1 MAHRKIK
8 RGPTASSAIMFG
20 EEVRYARELACL
32 TQEELG
38 KLLHL
43 DRTVISRTES
53 GRRKP
58 SVEEVEE
65 LGQLLNTGDLLMRLY
80 GRVDWNA
87 SIEHPD
93 WFQERADLEAV
104 AVGLR
109 VYQDS
114 LIHGLLQCWQY
125 AHALFANGAAVL
137 GPKEIE
143 ERIRARLSR
152 QSRFLVPD
160 GPLLLVILDE
170 SAIRTAVGG
179 PSVMRSQMEH
189 LLRVAQLPNVII
201 HVAPFSN
208 RRTFVK
214 TAMVLLELPDGERWV
229 YSESLD
235 RGHLS
240 DASDTVAKHQR
251 RYDQLRAECL
261 SEADSLRL
269 IADALEGYRDDEQ
282 RARRSRLA
290 EEQLQRGR
298 RRGLHRGGARIPRPR
313 SGA

>member
-1 MAHRKIK
+1 
-8 RGPTASSAIMFG
+8 MFG
-20 EEVRYARELACL
+20 EEIRYAREQAGY

-43 DRTVISRTES
+43 DRTVVSRTEG

-58 SVEEVEE
+58 PLDEVVEI
-65 LGQLLNTGDLLMRLY
+65 GQLLDAGDLLMRLY
-80 GRVDWNA
+80 GRVDWNVA
-87 SIEHPD
+87 IDHPD

-104 AVGLR
+104 SVALR

-114 LIHGLLQCWQY
+114 MIHGLLQCRQY
-125 AHALFANGAAVL
+125 AHALFANGAVVL
-137 GPKEIE
+137 SAGEIE
-143 ERIRARLSR
+143 ERIRARLGR
-152 QSRFLVPD
+152 RRRFLAPD

-179 PSVMRSQMEH
+179 PSVMRCQMEH

-201 HVAPFSN
+201 QLAPFSN

-261 SEADSLRL
+261 SEADSLQL

-282 RARRSRLA
+282 RARRSRLV

-298 RRGLHRGGARIPRPR
+298 RRGLHRGGVRIPRPR